1 MDPNKSYTSK
11 YQKQVACSFDIS
23 NPFNSYVCENVVH
36 NFINSMTEGSKYL
49 KKNFKKELV
58 MTEKDNS
65 DFNVRKTGGGGV
77 SLIPPVV
84 FPKMYLVKSR

>member
-1 MDPNKSYTSK
+1 
-11 YQKQVACSFDIS
+11 
-23 NPFNSYVCENVVH
+23 
-36 NFINSMTEGSKYL
+36 MTEGSKYL

-77 SLIPPVV
+77 SLIPLVV

>member
-1 MDPNKSYTSK
+1 
-11 YQKQVACSFDIS
+11 
-23 NPFNSYVCENVVH
+23 
-36 NFINSMTEGSKYL
+36 MTEGSKYL
-49 KKNFKKELV
+49 KKNFKKVLV